1 VTAAVIGATVAAVP
15 VAPAAAASFPLER
28 CRDNDRPEHG
38 DAGWWSAP
46 GNQHTPWAAPAGLQ
60 DEDVLRVSAFGTVR
74 IDFWGTTKSVNG
86 ELPVAPTGWPAP
98 GERRY
103 MLIAKV
109 SAGSVWLERTGRFYG
124 PGQWFPIGFDSGCFM
139 YDSAGVTNPQL
150 IFSYNDPNLGDNG
163 GGAGVTVKQWWGI
176 L

>member
-1 VTAAVIGATVAAVP
+1 
-15 VAPAAAASFPLER
+15 
-28 CRDNDRPEHG
+28 
-38 DAGWWSAP
+38 
-46 GNQHTPWAAPAGLQ
+46 
-60 DEDVLRVSAFGTVR
+60 VR

-86 ELPVAPTGWPAP
+86 ELPVAPSGAGWPAP

-103 MLIAKV
+103 MLVAKV

-139 YDSAGVTNPQL
+139 YHSAGVTNPQL